1 MYSEQLKA
9 DETKLNLN
17 GDNMSKVSFDVMNT
31 RVTFK
36 NIPLYA
42 LSKYIF
48 KDVTAAC
55 KEFKKIPGVDECIII
70 QTTSRVEIFTVS
82 NVETD
87 DSPDARRAEGKT
99 LVLSQIKDTW
109 ISLSSFEQ
117 IDIDHFDQTLEVYK
131 GDDVYLHLLRLASGL
146 DSIVVGKQEAYDDII
161 QSLAN
166 AKSADVSGKILNKLF
181 ESIIRLA
188 TRMRDSTGIANDV
201 ISLGDVAV
209 KLVDEKAGLDAK
221 KKVLLV
227 GTGESAAMIAKTLNK
242 KTIKFDVTSRTID
255 RATGFTTLLGGN
267 PVDFDDVLSG
277 FDKYDIIFVAT
288 TSDYFLIT
296 YDRIRLVMEE
306 KKKGTLILDLSDPRT
321 VDEGITVLPG
331 IKLLFRDQIAEIY
344 EESVKARAGI
354 VPAVEKIIDKEIPI
368 LSATMKRL
376 DA

>member
-1 MYSEQLKA
+1 MNKI
-9 DETKLNLN
+9 
-17 GDNMSKVSFDVMNT
+17 SFDVMNA

-36 NIPLYA
+36 NIPLYT
-42 LSKYIF
+42 LSKFTF
-48 KDVTAAC
+48 KDVIKAC
-55 KEFKKIPGVDECIII
+55 EEFKKIPGVDECVIV
-70 QTTSRVEIFTVS
+70 QTASRVEIFTVS
-82 NVETD
+82 NVEAD

-99 LVLSQIKDTW
+99 LVLNQIKDTW
-109 ISLSSFEQ
+109 ISLSSLEQ

-146 DSIVVGKQEAYDDII
+146 DSLVVGKQEVYDEIV

-166 AKSADVSGKILNKLF
+166 AKTADVSGKILNKLF
-181 ESIIRLA
+181 ESVIRLS
-188 TRMRDSTGIANDV
+188 TRMRDTTEISKDV
-201 ISLGDVAV
+201 LSLGDVAV
-209 KLVDEKAGLDAK
+209 KLVDEKAGLDVK

-227 GTGESAAMIAKTLNK
+227 GTGEPAAMVAKTLNK
-242 KTIKFDVTSRTID
+242 KNINFDVTSRTID
-255 RATGFTTLLGGN
+255 RATGFTALLGGN
-267 PVDFDDVLSG
+267 PVDFDAVLSG
-277 FDKYDIIFVAT
+277 FDKFDIIFVAT

-321 VDEGITVLPG
+321 VDEGITALPG

-354 VPAVEKIIDKEIPI
+354 VPAVEKIIAKEIPI

>member
-1 MYSEQLKA
+1 
-9 DETKLNLN
+9 
-17 GDNMSKVSFDVMNT
+17 MSKISFDVMNT

-36 NIPLYA
+36 NIPLHR
-42 LSKYIF
+42 LSKYVF

-55 KEFKKIPGVDECIII
+55 QEFKKIPGVDECIII
-70 QTTSRVEIFTVS
+70 QTGSRVEIFTVS
-82 NVETD
+82 NIETD

-99 LVLSQIKDTW
+99 LVLNQIKDTW
-109 ISLSSFEQ
+109 ISLSSLEQ
-117 IDIDHFDQTLEVYK
+117 IDVDHFDQTLEVYK

-146 DSIVVGKQEAYDDII
+146 DSIVVGKQEANDDII
-161 QSLAN
+161 QSLTN
-166 AKSADVSGKILNKLF
+166 AKTAGVSGKVLNKLF
-181 ESIIRLA
+181 ESVIRLA
-188 TRMRDSTGIANDV
+188 TRMRDSTGISNDV

-209 KLVDEKAGLDAK
+209 KLVDEKAGLDSK
-221 KKVLLV
+221 KKVLLI

-242 KTIKFDVTSRTID
+242 KEIKFDVTSRTID

-267 PVDFDDVLSG
+267 PVDFNDVLAG

>member
-1 MYSEQLKA
+1 MGQI
-9 DETKLNLN
+9 
-17 GDNMSKVSFDVMNT
+17 SFDVMNA

-36 NIPLYA
+36 NIPLHT
-42 LSKYIF
+42 LSKFTF
-48 KDVTAAC
+48 KDVNAAC
-55 KEFKKIPGVDECIII
+55 EAFKKIPGVDECIII
-70 QTTSRVEIFTVS
+70 QTASRVEIFTVS

-99 LVLSQIKDTW
+99 LVLNQIKDTW
-109 ISLSSFEQ
+109 VSLSSLEQ

-146 DSIVVGKQEAYDDII
+146 DSVVVGKQEIFDEII

-166 AKSADVSGKILNKLF
+166 AKSAGVSGSILNKLF
-181 ESIIRLA
+181 ESVIRLA
-188 TRMRDSTGIANDV
+188 IRMRDTTGIAKDV

-209 KLVDEKAGLDAK
+209 KLVDEKAGLDSK
-221 KKVLLV
+221 KKVLII
-227 GTGESAAMIAKTLNK
+227 GTGEPAAMLAKTLNK
-242 KTIKFDVTSRTID
+242 KDVKFDVTSRSLE
-255 RATGFTTLLGGN
+255 RATGFTTILDGV
-267 PVDFDDVLSG
+267 PVDFSDVLAG

-296 YDRIRLVMEE
+296 FDRIRLVMEE

-321 VDEGITVLPG
+321 VDEGITALPG

-344 EESVKARAGI
+344 EESVKSRAGI
-354 VPAVEKIIDKEIPI
+354 VPAVEKIIEKELPI
-368 LSATMKRL
+368 LSARMKRL